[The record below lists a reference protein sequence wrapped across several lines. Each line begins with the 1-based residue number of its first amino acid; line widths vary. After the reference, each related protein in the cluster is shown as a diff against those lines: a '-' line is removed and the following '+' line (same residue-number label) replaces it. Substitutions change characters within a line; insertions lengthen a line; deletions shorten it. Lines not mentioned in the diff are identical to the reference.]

1 MEVQENGQPL
11 DFDDPVALLA
21 RGRFGIKYLF
31 PYQRLVIANI
41 LDAFDERE
49 WAGPVQS
56 FSVSAPP
63 PREDA
68 DGGLSADPGSADE
81 EWPERPPARQIV
93 VLPTGFGKSICFQV
107 PSQMLPGP
115 TLVVYPLL
123 SLMADQKRS
132 LEARGIKAALFRG
145 GMEAGERQAAE
156 KQVESGEAKLIITNP
171 ESLAKGRLPDFL
183 KRQRISHL
191 AIDEAHCVSEWGET
205 FRPSYLELGRTIEE
219 LRPATTSAFTATASP
234 TVFKAVS
241 AHLFGDEP
249 YRLVEGDP
257 DRPNLHYSVLKT
269 LSKLHTLEELAG
281 REQKPCI
288 VFCSSR
294 KGTELLALRLRER
307 LGRSDIRFYHA
318 GLEKAEKK
326 KIEDWFYQSAE
337 GTLVAT
343 CAYGMGVDKKNI
355 RTVIHYEI
363 PGTIEAYLQEAGRG
377 GRDGLPARAV
387 LIVGSDEAKS
397 LEREA
402 DRSRRERRKA
412 MIGYALSESGCRR
425 EALISLLGARTE
437 NPCSGCDRC
446 DGSANPDF
454 EGAAEIAR
462 LAAANP
468 RSLTLSS
475 ARHWLLTEKPGGR
488 FMPGCGGLAGWARE
502 DADSALESALRLG
515 IIRERENGFWKGR
528 LEKARPPRKR

>member
-49 WAGPVQS
+49 WAGPVPS
-56 FSVSAPP
+56 CSVSAPP

-68 DGGLSADPGSADE
+68 GGGLSAAPGSADE
-81 EWPERPPARQIV
+81 EQPERPPARQIV

-145 GMEAGERQAAE
+145 GMSAEERKEAENL
-156 KQVESGEAKLIITNP
+156 VESGAAKLIITNP
-171 ESLAKGRLPDFL
+171 ESLAKGRLLEFL
-183 KRQRISHL
+183 RSRRLSHL

-205 FRPSYLELGRTIEE
+205 FRPSYLELGRAVNE
-219 LRPATTSAFTATASP
+219 LKPATTSAFTATASP
-234 TVFKAVS
+234 IVFKAVS
-241 AHLFGDEP
+241 QHLFGDEP

-257 DRPNLHYSVLKT
+257 DRANLYYSVIKT
-269 LSKLHTLEELAG
+269 LSKMHTLERILRSSE
-281 REQKPCI
+281 KPCI

-294 KGTELLALRLRER
+294 KGTEIIALRLRER
-307 LGRSDIRFYHA
+307 FAGTEIRFYHA
-318 GLEKAEKK
+318 GLERPEKK
-326 KIEDWFYQSAE
+326 KVEDWFYQSTT
-337 GTLVAT
+337 GILIAT
-343 CAYGMGVDKKNI
+343 CAYGMGVDKKDI

-387 LIVGSDEAKS
+387 LIVGSDEERA
-397 LEREA
+397 LAREA
-402 DRSRRERRKA
+402 DRSRRERRRA

-446 DGSANPDF
+446 DGTARADF
-454 EGAAEIAR
+454 EGSRGILR
-462 LAAANP
+462 LVRANP
-468 RSLTLSS
+468 RMLSAAS
-475 ARHWLLTEKPGGR
+475 VRCWLLAEHRGGR
-488 FMPGCGGLAGWARE
+488 LMPGAGAFE
-502 DADSALESALRLG
+502 DWDKDDASAAIESALRLG
-515 IIRERENGFWKGR
+515 IIHMREKGLWKGKI
-528 LEKARPPRKR
+528 EKGPGVWQ